1 MGLLDMNC
9 TIRAF
14 HKTSTPRP
22 NNLTACNSAK
32 KPRTTDVEHLWVTD
46 VSDSKL
52 LNVLDSLDLAEPCY
66 VSEETKE
73 ALLAAISNLQSCSNN
88 FAENVVQCK

>member
-1 MGLLDMNC
+1 MQRG
-9 TIRAF
+9 
-14 HKTSTPRP
+14 KQGSTM
-22 NNLTACNSAK
+22 K

-52 LNVLDSLDLAEPCY
+52 LNVLDSVDLAEPCY

-73 ALLAAISNLQSCSNN
+73 ALLAAISNLQSCRNN
-88 FAENVVQCK
+88 FAEVLSSVSNFIIFTTNR